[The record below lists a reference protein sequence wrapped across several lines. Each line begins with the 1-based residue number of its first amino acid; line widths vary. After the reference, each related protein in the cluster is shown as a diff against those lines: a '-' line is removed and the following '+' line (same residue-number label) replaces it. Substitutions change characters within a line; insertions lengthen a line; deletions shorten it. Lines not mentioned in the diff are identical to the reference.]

1 MGTRAENE
9 AQQWFHELPPM
20 MPATGTLTAT
30 MNFAAASTV
39 AIVDLT
45 KCPGTRART
54 SITAGMDDY
63 NPNPLGHF
71 LYLEAQGCD
80 IYVALGPT
88 FASLASL
95 SATAVSTV
103 DGTTGT
109 PTQVAGGSFCIPQ
122 GKAVRWRLPPSQGNS
137 NSADPGLYSPARF
150 LGWITAAGTSGIL
163 QTYQSSP

>member
-1 MGTRAENE
+1 MPRENNE
-9 AQQWFHELPPM
+9 AQQFFHELPPM

-30 MNFAAASTV
+30 MNFAATTSV

-45 KCPGTRART
+45 QCPGTRARA
-54 SITAGMDDY
+54 SISIGSDDY
-63 NPNPLGHF
+63 DPNPTGHF

-80 IYVALGPT
+80 IYVAFGPT

-103 DGTTGT
+103 DGTTGK

-122 GKAVRWRLPPSQGNS
+122 GKAVRWRIPPSQGTPN
-137 NSADPGLYSPARF
+137 NADVGAASPARF